1 MLGWLIRLHLLEDRM
16 IIQLLRTFK
25 FGIVRTNDANFNGF
39 SIVIGIL
46 SLELQ
51 INLSFVKDK
60 KIIMRDYADA

>member
-51 INLSFVKDK
+51 INLSFVKD
-60 KIIMRDYADA
+60 

>member
-16 IIQLLRTFK
+16 IMQLLRTFK
-25 FGIVRTNDANFNGF
+25 FGIVRTNDANFNGV

>member
-1 MLGWLIRLHLLEDRM
+1 MLGWIIRLHLLEDRM

-25 FGIVRTNDANFNGF
+25 FGIVRTNDANFNGI
-39 SIVIGIL
+39 SVVLGIL

-51 INLSFVKDK
+51 VNLSFVKNK

>member
-1 MLGWLIRLHLLEDRM
+1 MLGWLIKFHLLEDRM

>member
-1 MLGWLIRLHLLEDRM
+1 MLGWLIKFHLLEDIM

-25 FGIVRTNDANFNGF
+25 FGIVRTNDANFNGI
-39 SIVIGIL
+39 SVVLGIL

-51 INLSFVKDK
+51 VNLSFVKNK

>member
-16 IIQLLRTFK
+16 IMQLLRTFK

>member
-25 FGIVRTNDANFNGF
+25 FGIIRTNDANFNGF

>member
-1 MLGWLIRLHLLEDRM
+1 MLGWLIKFHLLEDRM

-25 FGIVRTNDANFNGF
+25 FGIVRTNDTNFNGI
-39 SIVIGIL
+39 SVVLGIL

-51 INLSFVKDK
+51 VNLSFVKNK

>member
-25 FGIVRTNDANFNGF
+25 FGIVRTNEANFNGF

>member
-16 IIQLLRTFK
+16 IIQLL
-25 FGIVRTNDANFNGF
+25 RTNDANFNGF

>member
-1 MLGWLIRLHLLEDRM
+1 MLGWLIRLHLIEDRM

-25 FGIVRTNDANFNGF
+25 FGIVRTNDANFNGI
-39 SIVIGIL
+39 SVVLGIL

-51 INLSFVKDK
+51 VNLSFVKNK

>member
-1 MLGWLIRLHLLEDRM
+1 MLGWLIKFHLLEDRM

-25 FGIVRTNDANFNGF
+25 FGIVRTNDANFNGI
-39 SIVIGIL
+39 SVVLGIL

-51 INLSFVKDK
+51 VNLSFVKNK